1 MSRVANNPI
10 LVPSNVDIKLTDR
23 EIKIEGKNGFLSLS
37 IHELVNVVYKE
48 EALYCSPKRSE
59 KYSESLSG
67 TLRALIS
74 NMVYGVDQGFVVG
87 LQLVGVGYRA
97 QLQGRNLALNLGY
110 SHPIEFI
117 SPEGITIEVP
127 NSTEILIK
135 GADKRKVGQVAA
147 DIRNFRLPEP
157 YKGKGI
163 RYTTE
168 IIVRKEAKKK

>member
-10 LVPSNVDIKLTDR
+10 LIPSNVGVKLTDR
-23 EIKIEGKNGFLSLS
+23 EIKIEGKNGLLSLP
-37 IHELVNVVYKE
+37 IHELVDIVHKE
-48 EALYCSPKRSE
+48 TALYCSPKQSE

-74 NMVYGVDQGFVVG
+74 NMIYGVNQGFVVG
-87 LQLVGVGYRA
+87 LHLVGVGYRA
-97 QLQGRNLALNLGY
+97 QLQGKNLALNLGY
-110 SHPIEFI
+110 SHPVEFI

-127 NSTEILIK
+127 NPTEIQIK

-147 DIRNFRLPEP
+147 DIRNFRPPEP

-163 RYTTE
+163 RYINE
-168 IIVRKEAKKK
+168 VIIRKEAKKK